1 MEKMIKANARRAIR
15 RFVRRVGHVVDSVT
29 GDILDIDQS
38 KQEAMIKQ
46 QQEAERKAMEAAEQA
61 KKDAAQKQQYEQ
73 DVAAEKDKIASETG
87 TQLVSDDTGAG
98 LSGVDIDW
106 GTSTGTGEDKLKKM
120 LRK

>member
-46 QQEAERKAMEAAEQA
+46 QQEAEKRAMEAAEQA

-98 LSGVDIDW
+98 LEELS
-106 GTSTGTGEDKLKKM
+106 
-120 LRK
+120 